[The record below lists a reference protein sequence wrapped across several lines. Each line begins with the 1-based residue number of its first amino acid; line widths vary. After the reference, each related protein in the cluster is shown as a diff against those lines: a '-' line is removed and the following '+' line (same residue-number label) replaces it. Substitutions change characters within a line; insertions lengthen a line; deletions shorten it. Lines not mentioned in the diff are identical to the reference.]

1 MKEKGP
7 DQVSIEGLAAI
18 GSLRI
23 TLERYK
29 VKWLIRPS
37 CELES
42 EIARIEWLLAKVT
55 GRLN

>member
-7 DQVSIEGLAAI
+7 DQVTVEGLAAI
-18 GSLRI
+18 GSLRVA
-23 TLERYK
+23 LERYK
-29 VKWLIRPS
+29 AQWLVQPTR
-37 CELES
+37 ELES